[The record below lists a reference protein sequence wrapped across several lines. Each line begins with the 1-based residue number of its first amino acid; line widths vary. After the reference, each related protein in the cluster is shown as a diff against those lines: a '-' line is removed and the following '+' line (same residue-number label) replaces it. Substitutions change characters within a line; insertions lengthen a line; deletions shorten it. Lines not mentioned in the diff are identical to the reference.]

1 MTMNKIK
8 YKFNENKIVNDIID
22 YINATYSSHYSN
34 SKYQATEIIIDQG
47 YGTGFC
53 MGNILKY
60 AQRYGKKQGHNKD
73 DLMKVIHYAVIQ
85 LSQDHY
91 NKSLDNIYKDF
102 GMTSD
107 TPPEKSTKFKS
118 VILDDLLNKQENIIY
133 TFNYNK
139 TWLL

>member
-60 AQRYGKKQGHNKD
+60 AQRYGKKNGRNKA
-73 DLMKVIHYAVIQ
+73 DLMKVIHYAIIQ
-85 LSQDHY
+85 LSLDHY
-91 NKSLDNIYKDF
+91 KDGPESLDNL
-102 GMTSD
+102 TA
-107 TPPEKSTKFKS
+107 PELKPGSEKYNQFKS
-118 VILDDLLNKQENIIY
+118 IILDDLLNKQESLDWKQVEKNS
-133 TFNYNK
+133 
-139 TWLL
+139 

>member
-60 AQRYGKKQGHNKD
+60 AQRYGKKNGRNKA
-73 DLMKVIHYAVIQ
+73 DLMKVIHYAIIQ

-91 NKSLDNIYKDF
+91 KVLD
-102 GMTSD
+102 GLTSD
-107 TPPEKSTKFKS
+107 TPPEKFTKFKS
-118 VILDDLLNKQENIIY
+118 VIADDLLNKQENITY

-139 TWLL
+139 T

>member
-60 AQRYGKKQGHNKD
+60 AQRYGKKNGRNKA
-73 DLMKVIHYAVIQ
+73 DLMKVIHYAIIQ

-91 NKSLDNIYKDF
+91 SSEGPKPKDKLIDANIEAGEGKQIEQYH
-102 GMTSD
+102 
-107 TPPEKSTKFKS
+107 KFKS
-118 VILDDLLNKQENIIY
+118 LIVNTKQ
-133 TFNYNK
+133 
-139 TWLL
+139 

>member
-47 YGTGFC
+47 YGTCFC

-60 AQRYGKKQGHNKD
+60 AQRYGKKNGRNKA
-73 DLMKVIHYAVIQ
+73 DLMKVIHYAIIQ

-91 NKSLDNIYKDF
+91 SSEGPKPKDKLIDANIEAGEGKQIEQYH
-102 GMTSD
+102 
-107 TPPEKSTKFKS
+107 KFKS
-118 VILDDLLNKQENIIY
+118 LIVNTKQ
-133 TFNYNK
+133 
-139 TWLL
+139 